1 LQEGRR
7 AYALWWRVKPTEH
20 NRLVFYLPDEAEW
33 QQAAQRLESRG
44 DKPVK
49 AFNLYWDN
57 QGKTFEDPDGY
68 RVVLQNARC
77 SP

>member
-1 LQEGRR
+1 LQEARR
-7 AYALWWRVKPTEH
+7 AYALWWRVKPT
-20 NRLVFYLPDEAEW
+20 VFYLPDEAEW
-33 QQAAQRLESRG
+33 QQAVQRLESRG
-44 DKPVK
+44 YKPVK

-68 RVVLQNARC
+68 RVVLQDARW